1 MSRCLMLALLLLAA
15 CGNQPP
21 SRSVG
26 STPIGSDASSGQPSL
41 SPAGAGPGGIN
52 RNYNTGGDPNFPG
65 GGSSGSRGMR

>member
-1 MSRCLMLALLLLAA
+1 MSRWLMLALLLLAA

-26 STPIGSDASSGQPSL
+26 STPIGTDASTGRPSL

-52 RNYNTGGDPNFPG
+52 RDYYTGSDPNFPG
-65 GGSSGSRGMR
+65 GGRSGGRGLR

>member
-52 RNYNTGGDPNFPG
+52 QNYYTGSDPNFPG
-65 GGSSGSRGMR
+65 GSRPGGRGLR